1 MTLRTR
7 PFDAAKHFTTKAAQA
22 GLRSDALISGDAG
35 YMTHAQRTIARAQRS
50 SEPEQEAG

>member
-7 PFDAAKHFTTKAAQA
+7 PFDASKHFTTKAAQA
-22 GLRSDALISGDAG
+22 RLLSDALISGDGG
-35 YMTHAQRTIARAQRS
+35 YLAHAQLAIARAQRR